1 MLIIL
6 MLFLFLSSILVLIL
20 KRNRETF
27 YIFGMCMSLAI
38 MFSGIL
44 LYIAKK
50 GGISRELQEFLFL
63 NLEIKMHIQYF
74 LIDVY
79 DMGYIIAIG
88 RHLFPM
94 FLLFLAF
101 HFSMIPW
108 LQRNYWVKRLTFV
121 MPLFTLIIYY
131 PPIFSY
137 LTNNNESLQQIIAV
151 GTIIWILLYI
161 IISIALLLFEA
172 YSIEMIFFQRKFILI
187 TSFIL
192 SLILFYFLYF
202 GQDPAQVY
210 QFYSFK
216 TGIYYMNTVLSVPIY
231 IFIVFI
237 NVIFAIIGFTSLMK
251 YTNDIVQSS
260 KEEVIIQRKFD
271 AISTGT
277 SVFVHSIKNQLLANR
292 VIFKRINNN
301 LDDLEK
307 VKEYTDILSKQNEN
321 ILMRIEELYRSV
333 KANSVYLVPVSLS
346 DVVESALERFNQK
359 FPDKVVEL
367 NLMIKGN
374 VLADKN
380 HLSEAVYNLLTNAQE
395 AVNSLTSVEGSVVL
409 SCYNVRQYTVI
420 EVKDNGIGF
429 SKEDAKKICEPYFT
443 KKNSNYNWGMGL
455 HYVRSI
461 VKEHFGSLRYESK
474 EGNGSTFYLLLPK
487 YK

>member
-20 KRNRETF
+20 KRNKETF

-38 MFSGIL
+38 MFSGVL

-50 GGISRELQEFLFL
+50 GGISRETQEFLFF
-63 NLEIKMHIQYF
+63 NLEIKSKIQYF
-74 LIDVY
+74 LITVY
-79 DMGYIIAIG
+79 EMGYIIAIG
-88 RHLFPM
+88 RYMFPM
-94 FLLFLAF
+94 FLLFLAL

-108 LQRNYWVKRLTFV
+108 LQRNYWLKRFTFL
-121 MPLFTLIIYY
+121 MPVLSLIIYY
-131 PPIFSY
+131 PSVFLY
-137 LTNNNESLQQIIAV
+137 LTNIHEGFQQIIAI
-151 GTIIWILLYI
+151 GTMGWIILYTIL
-161 IISIALLLFEA
+161 SIFLLVYEA
-172 YSIEMIFFQRKFILI
+172 YSIEMEFFRRKFILI
-187 TSFIL
+187 VSFIL

-210 QFYSFK
+210 QFYASK
-216 TGIYYMNTVLSVPIY
+216 TGIYYMNTVLSIRTY

-237 NVIFAIIGFTSLMK
+237 NVIFAVIGFTGLLK

-260 KEEVIIQRKFD
+260 REEVIIQRKFD

-292 VIFKRINNN
+292 VIFKRINSN
-301 LDDLEK
+301 LDDIEK
-307 VKEYTDILSKQNEN
+307 VKEYTDALSKQNEN

-333 KANSVYLVPVSLS
+333 KTSAVHLIPLRLS
-346 DVVESALERFNQK
+346 EVTESAMERFHQK
-359 FPDKVVEL
+359 YPDKTVHVEL
-367 NLMIKGN
+367 ISKCN

-380 HLSEAVYNLLTNAQE
+380 HLSEAIYNLLTNAQE
-395 AVNSLTSVEGSVVL
+395 AINDLPNHEGMVIL

-420 EVKDNGIGF
+420 EVKDNGIGI
-429 SKEDAKKICEPYFT
+429 SKEDVKKICEPFFT

-455 HYVRSI
+455 HYVRTI
-461 VKEHFGSLRYESK
+461 AREHFGSLRYESEK
-474 EGNGSTFYLLLPK
+474 DNGSTFYLLLPK
-487 YK
+487 F

>member
-6 MLFLFLSSILVLIL
+6 MLFLFLTSIFVLIL

-63 NLEIKMHIQYF
+63 NLEIKTHIQYF

-94 FLLFLAF
+94 FLLFLAL

-121 MPLFTLIIYY
+121 MPIFTLIIYY
-131 PPIFSY
+131 PSIFSY
-137 LTNNNESLQQIIAV
+137 ITNNNESLQQIIAI
-151 GTIIWILLYI
+151 GTIVWILLYT
-161 IISIALLLFEA
+161 IISVGLLLFEA
-172 YSIEMIFFQRKFILI
+172 FSIEMIFFRRKFILI

-216 TGIYYMNTVLSVPIY
+216 TGIYYMNTVLSIPTY
-231 IFIVFI
+231 MFIVFI

-301 LDDLEK
+301 LDDLKK
-307 VKEYTDILSKQNEN
+307 VKEYTDRLSKQNEN

-346 DVVESALERFNQK
+346 DVVESAMERFNQK

-380 HLSEAVYNLLTNAQE
+380 HLSEAVYNLLSNAQE
-395 AVNSLTSVEGSVVL
+395 AVDSLTNVEGRVVV

>member
-1 MLIIL
+1 

-121 MPLFTLIIYY
+121 MPLFTLIIYH
-131 PPIFSY
+131 PTIFSY

-172 YSIEMIFFQRKFILI
+172 YSIEMIFFKE
-187 TSFIL
+187 
-192 SLILFYFLYF
+192 SLF
-202 GQDPAQVY
+202 
-210 QFYSFK
+210 
-216 TGIYYMNTVLSVPIY
+216 
-231 IFIVFI
+231 
-237 NVIFAIIGFTSLMK
+237 
-251 YTNDIVQSS
+251 
-260 KEEVIIQRKFD
+260 
-271 AISTGT
+271 
-277 SVFVHSIKNQLLANR
+277 
-292 VIFKRINNN
+292 
-301 LDDLEK
+301 
-307 VKEYTDILSKQNEN
+307 
-321 ILMRIEELYRSV
+321 
-333 KANSVYLVPVSLS
+333 
-346 DVVESALERFNQK
+346 
-359 FPDKVVEL
+359 
-367 NLMIKGN
+367 
-374 VLADKN
+374 
-380 HLSEAVYNLLTNAQE
+380 
-395 AVNSLTSVEGSVVL
+395 
-409 SCYNVRQYTVI
+409 
-420 EVKDNGIGF
+420 
-429 SKEDAKKICEPYFT
+429 
-443 KKNSNYNWGMGL
+443 
-455 HYVRSI
+455 
-461 VKEHFGSLRYESK
+461 
-474 EGNGSTFYLLLPK
+474 
-487 YK
+487 